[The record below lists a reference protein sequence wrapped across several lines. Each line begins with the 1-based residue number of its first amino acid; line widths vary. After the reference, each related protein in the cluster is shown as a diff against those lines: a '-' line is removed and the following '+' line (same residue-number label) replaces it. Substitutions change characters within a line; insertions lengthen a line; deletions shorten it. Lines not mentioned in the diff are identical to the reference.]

1 MEARD
6 RWQLVRFRDAGP
18 ARRAGTPSPRSRR
31 GLDWF
36 TFFVA
41 DLQTGFGPFLSV
53 YLTTQSW
60 TQVDIGLVL
69 SIGGIAGLVGQ
80 VPGGFLVD
88 WARSKRRAA
97 ALAVIGIGLSALL
110 IAALPMFV
118 VILGAKLLHVS
129 SSAVLGPAIAAITL
143 GLVGHAAIGQR
154 LGRNARF
161 AAVGNG
167 IAAAAMGACGYFVS
181 AQAVFYVT
189 ALLAMPTLLALSRIR
204 EAEVDPIRADGGF
217 DAGERN
223 RASGIAD
230 LLGKRALLA
239 VMGGAALFHLANAA
253 MLPLVGSAMAMRSGQ
268 WATALVAASIVVP
281 QLIVALVSPG
291 VGALAQ
297 SIGRRPVFLSAFAA
311 LQMRGLLLAWTN
323 DPVTIV
329 AVQMLDG
336 ISAAVIGII
345 VPLILADI
353 TRGTGRFNLAQG
365 IVGTGAGIGA
375 ALSTTAAGYL
385 ADAYG
390 MGTAFL
396 GLASLAACGLL
407 LLLAALP
414 ETRPEA

>member
-1 MEARD
+1 V
-6 RWQLVRFRDAGP
+6 LVREAI
-18 ARRAGTPSPRSRR
+18 RRGSALSPGSRR

-41 DLQTGFGPFLSV
+41 NLQTGFGPFLAV
-53 YLTTQSW
+53 YLTTQKW

-69 SIGGIAGLVGQ
+69 SIAGIAGLMVQ

-97 ALAVIGIGLSALL
+97 ALAVVGIGVSALL
-110 IAALPMFV
+110 IAALPLFV
-118 VILGAKLLHVS
+118 VILGAKLLHVA

-143 GLVGHAAIGQR
+143 GLVGHAAISQR

-167 IAAAAMGACGYFVS
+167 IAAAAMGACGYFIS

-189 ALLAMPTLLALSRIR
+189 AVLTLPTLLALARIR
-204 EAEVDPIRADGGF
+204 EAEVDPVMADGGIAAAGANR
-217 DAGERN
+217 DA
-223 RASGIAD
+223 SIAE
-230 LLGKRALLA
+230 LLRKPALIV
-239 VMGGAALFHLANAA
+239 VMGGVMLFHLANAA

-281 QLIVALVSPG
+281 QLIVGLISPR
-291 VGALAQ
+291 VGELAQ
-297 SIGRRPVFLSAFAA
+297 SLGRRPVFLSAFAA
-311 LQMRGLLLAWTN
+311 LQLRGLLLALTN
-323 DPVTIV
+323 DPVAIV

-336 ISAAVIGII
+336 ISAAGIGII

-365 IVGTGAGIGA
+365 TVGTGAGVGA

-390 MGTAFL
+390 TGTAFL
-396 GLASLAACGLL
+396 GLAALAACGLL

>member
-1 MEARD
+1 
-6 RWQLVRFRDAGP
+6 
-18 ARRAGTPSPRSRR
+18 
-31 GLDWF
+31 
-36 TFFVA
+36 
-41 DLQTGFGPFLSV
+41 
-53 YLTTQSW
+53 
-60 TQVDIGLVL
+60 
-69 SIGGIAGLVGQ
+69 
-80 VPGGFLVD
+80 
-88 WARSKRRAA
+88 
-97 ALAVIGIGLSALL
+97 LL

-217 DAGERN
+217 DADERN

-268 WATALVAASIVVP
+268 WATALVAACIVVP
-281 QLIVALVSPG
+281 QLIVALISPR
-291 VGALAQ
+291 VGELAQ
-297 SIGRRPVFLSAFAA
+297 SFGRRPLFLSAFAA
-311 LQMRGLLLAWTN
+311 LQLRGLLLAWTN
-323 DPVTIV
+323 DPVAIV

-336 ISAAVIGII
+336 FSAAGIGII
-345 VPLILADI
+345 IPLILADI

-375 ALSTTAAGYL
+375 TLSTTAAGYL

-390 MGTAFL
+390 TGAAFL
-396 GLASLAACGLL
+396 GLAALACCGLL
-407 LLLAALP
+407 LVLAALP
-414 ETRPEA
+414 ETRPAPTANGE